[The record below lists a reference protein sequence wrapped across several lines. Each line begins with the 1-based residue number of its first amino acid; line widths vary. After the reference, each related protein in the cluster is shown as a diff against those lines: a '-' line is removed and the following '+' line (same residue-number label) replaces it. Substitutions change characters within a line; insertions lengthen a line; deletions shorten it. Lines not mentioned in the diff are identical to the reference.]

1 MPASAKYNVPKAG
14 RKYIASHFNRSYV
27 LLLISHSPLPD
38 MSHRICET
46 IPSYLSDLPYARN
59 AFSVTLLILQAQ
71 LFCAAHFPMLCRLYR
86 MLPLFFLDSKD
97 SDQRTQKQKHRVK
110 KPWHDLEG
118 GNLVSK
124 FMRRRDGY
132 QHLCTVRDDSLE
144 DTGKSIQ

>member
-1 MPASAKYNVPKAG
+1 MPASAKYKVPRAG
-14 RKYIASHFNRSYV
+14 RKYMASHFKRSYV

-46 IPSYLSDLPYARN
+46 IPNYLSDLTICVKCVCCHSSYFVSA
-59 AFSVTLLILQAQ
+59 T
-71 LFCAAHFPMLCRLYR
+71 FCAVLFPMLCRLYR
-86 MLPLFFLDSKD
+86 MLLLFFLDSQD
-97 SDQRTQKQKHRVK
+97 SDQRTQKQKHRIK
-110 KPWHDLEG
+110 QPWHDLEG

-124 FMRRRDGY
+124 FMCRRDGY